1 MKLSEVLEALLKAE
15 DEALEMRGSG
25 EQEAKA
31 VIQKAHDKF
40 AQTQEALLNAARTDA
55 RAQVE
60 SARQSAEMEAL
71 HISELAKAAREK
83 MREHFE
89 ARSPALAAQW
99 AESVAVKYAARGETH
114 GDFR

>member
-1 MKLSEVLEALLKAE
+1 MKLSEVMEALLKAE

-40 AQTQEALLNAARTDA
+40 ARDQESRLNAAREEA

-71 HISELAKAAREK
+71 HIAELAKKSREK

-89 ARSPALAAQW
+89 SNVPSLVARMAEDTAALYAAQGR
-99 AESVAVKYAARGETH
+99 S
-114 GDFR
+114 